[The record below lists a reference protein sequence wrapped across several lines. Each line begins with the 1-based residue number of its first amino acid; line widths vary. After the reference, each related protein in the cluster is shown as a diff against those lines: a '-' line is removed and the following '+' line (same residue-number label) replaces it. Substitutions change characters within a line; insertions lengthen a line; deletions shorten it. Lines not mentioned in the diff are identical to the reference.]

1 MTSANKRSPDRLWL
15 GASLLT
21 MAAIFWASS
30 VPDDGTESLGHEILF
45 LKPEIHNLLH
55 IPAYAVLTFLWWKAL
70 RPTGI
75 RAVTIWAAGI
85 AVTYGALD
93 EVHQYF
99 VPGRLAS
106 VTDGLL
112 NLAGGAATVIL
123 LRFRGN
129 WVPGGRPS

>member
-1 MTSANKRSPDRLWL
+1 VTSANKRSPDRRWL
-15 GASLLT
+15 GASFLY

-30 VPDDGTESLGHEILF
+30 VPDDGTESLGHQVLF

-55 IPAYAVLTFLWWKAL
+55 IPAYGILTFLWWRAL

-75 RAVTIWAAGI
+75 AGVAVWAAGI
-85 AVTYGALD
+85 ASAYGALD

-112 NLAGGAATVIL
+112 NLTGAGLTGVVL
-123 LRFRGN
+123 GWRR
-129 WVPGGRPS
+129 S